1 MSRKAGS
8 LPSLVAIAMSALV
21 LAVAPVAAEPK
32 TAPGGPAGSDAA
44 QVVGRLIGQ
53 GRLDEAAAKAE
64 EYLAVNPD
72 DVDALMMK
80 GNVILNRFLNA
91 AGSGMTSL
99 EVNGDESIFSD
110 AMGYMK
116 AKVVVVDADTARDVA
131 GLWHRCL
138 ELAPGREDIHL
149 GLCCLYSWALMKD
162 ELLAQIRVL
171 SLAFP
176 GDKDMYA
183 TTDYVRNIAERGD
196 LAMSLDVARGL
207 LDIYPDRSGL
217 MSDVASILASA
228 GRLDEAEPL
237 IDRAFAM
244 KDRDSY
250 VCGNY
255 HYLHYVLGDYDKA
268 LEGLKADP
276 KKAPLAAL
284 FEALLRYSRGEEGWR
299 DGLAAFLRKPGTS
312 KQAKT
317 GKALATFLLSAGNA
331 GDYASYLESIDEE
344 RSTYS
349 LLLVR
354 RAMQIFPDETGPRLR
369 YGYAMAQEKNYGE
382 AARALDPVFFAA
394 AGTEDR
400 ESAALCRAWSLQASG
415 RAGEADPVWASL
427 LASGDAGARYAAA
440 WFHGKNLLA
449 AGDRDGAIAAFSIA
463 GSKEDASKGKYAAYC
478 WNMLEGLGTR

>member
-1 MSRKAGS
+1 MAMSV
-8 LPSLVAIAMSALV
+8 LVAMAAPAM
-21 LAVAPVAAEPK
+21 AESK
-32 TAPGGPAGSDAA
+32 TATGAPAGSDAA

-53 GRLDEAAAKAE
+53 GRLDEAAARVE
-64 EYLAVNPD
+64 DYLSANPD

-80 GNVILNRFLNA
+80 GNVILNRFLDA

-110 AMGYMK
+110 ALGYMK
-116 AKVVVVDADTARDVA
+116 AKVVVVDGETARDVA
-131 GLWHRCL
+131 VLWHRCL

-162 ELLAQIRVL
+162 ELLAQIGVL
-171 SLAFP
+171 ASAFP
-176 GDKDMYA
+176 GEKDMYA

-196 LAMSLDVARGL
+196 LSMSLDVARGL

-244 KDRDSY
+244 RDRDSY

-268 LEGLKADP
+268 LEGLRADP
-276 KKAPLAAL
+276 KKAPLATL
-284 FEALLRYSRGEEGWR
+284 FEALLRYSRGQDGWR
-299 DGLAAFLRKPGTS
+299 EGLAAFLQKPGTS

-317 GKALATFLLSAGNA
+317 GKALATFLLSEENA
-331 GDYASYLESIDEE
+331 GDYASYLESIEDE

-354 RAMQIFPDETGPRLR
+354 RAMLLFPRESAPRLR
-369 YGYAMAQEKNYGE
+369 YGYAMAQDRNYGE
-382 AARALDPVFFAA
+382 AIQALDPAFFVDAA
-394 AGTEDR
+394 IGERED
-400 ESAALCRAWSLQASG
+400 AALCRAWSLQDSG
-415 RAGEADPVWASL
+415 RASEADPVWVSL
-427 LASGDAGARYAAA
+427 LSSGNEGSRYAAA

-449 AGDRDGAIAAFSIA
+449 AGDRDGAIAAFSIV
-463 GSKEDASKGKYAAYC
+463 GSEDASKGKYATYC
-478 WNMLEGLGTR
+478 RNMLERLATP

>member
-1 MSRKAGS
+1 M
-8 LPSLVAIAMSALV
+8 
-21 LAVAPVAAEPK
+21 PVAAQAR
-32 TAPGGPAGSDAA
+32 TAPGGSAGSDAA

-53 GRLDEAAAKAE
+53 GRLDEAAAKVE
-64 EYLAVNPD
+64 EYLAANPD

-110 AMGYMK
+110 ATGYMK
-116 AKVVVVDADTARDVA
+116 AKVVVVGPDTAREVA
-131 GLWHRCL
+131 ALWHRCL

-171 SLAFP
+171 ASAFP

-207 LDIYPDRSGL
+207 LAIYPGRSGL
-217 MSDVASILASA
+217 MSDVASFLASA
-228 GRLDEAEPL
+228 GRLDEAGPL

-276 KKAPLAAL
+276 KKASLATL

-299 DGLAAFLRKPGTS
+299 EGLAAFLQKPGTS

-317 GKALATFLLSAGNA
+317 GKALAAFLLSDLNT
-331 GDYASYLESIDEE
+331 GDYASYLASIDDE
-344 RSTYS
+344 RSTYP

-354 RAMQIFPDETGPRLR
+354 RAMELFPREAAPRLR
-369 YGYAMAQEKNYGE
+369 YGYAMAQERNYGE
-382 AARALDPVFFAA
+382 AVRALDPAFFADA
-394 AGTEDR
+394 TAEDR
-400 ESAALCRAWSLQASG
+400 ESAALCRAWSLQDSG
-415 RAGEADPVWASL
+415 RAGEADPVWAAL
-427 LASGDAGARYAAA
+427 LSSPDAGTRYAAA

-463 GSKEDASKGKYAAYC
+463 GSKEGASKGKYAAYC
-478 WNMLEGLGTR
+478 WNMLERLGGR